1 MLVVRRAAAVTLVG
15 VLGFASFAAAG
26 PSAPPAPTADC
37 AAVAVGSHGPAVQTL
52 QRAVGATPDGDFGPQ
67 TKKAVSAWQSA
78 HKIKATG
85 VVDAATWKAL
95 PVPDAVAACRQ
106 QVKGSGVTPTCTTL
120 TRNDTGPA
128 VAVLQNAIRATG
140 PKITIDAQYGDQTRA
155 AVVAL
160 QTARKLKATGV
171 VDAATWA
178 SLGLTGTPACILPA
192 APVAVTTPAP
202 APPPSP
208 DAAAQAAIRAQVV
221 KLAAALPSTP
231 GTTASPVAKQ
241 AIAFAKAQAGKPYKW
256 GATGPASYD
265 CSGLVLAAYQAAGI
279 TTPRVAA
286 DQYGTGVSVPLD
298 KAQAGDLLFYASD
311 VAKPATIYHV
321 VMYLG
326 AGQIIDAPYTGAYV
340 GTRALWTQNLLPVAW
355 RPVASLLLPTKPG
368 ATGWTVAQLQQALDR
383 HGAKLTVDG
392 GYGSATLSAVKS
404 WQQAHK
410 QAANGVV
417 DVPTWLTLG

>member
-1 MLVVRRAAAVTLVG
+1 MLVARRAAAAVLVG
-15 VLGFASFAAAG
+15 VLGFGSFAAAG
-26 PSAPPAPTADC
+26 PSAPAAPTANC
-37 AAVAVGSHGPAVQTL
+37 AAVALGSHGPAVQTL
-52 QRAVGATPDGDFGPQ
+52 QRAVGATPDGDFGPLTQ
-67 TKKAVSAWQSA
+67 KAVTAWQAA
-78 HKIKATG
+78 HKVKATG

-95 PVPDAVAACRQ
+95 PVADAVAACRQ
-106 QVKGSGVTPTCTTL
+106 QVKGAGVTPTCTTL

-128 VAVLQNAIRATG
+128 VAVLQNAVRATG
-140 PKITIDAQYGDQTRA
+140 PKIVVDAQYGDQTRA

-160 QTARKLKATGV
+160 QTARKLPATGV

-178 SLGLTGTPACILPA
+178 ALGLTGTPACILAAAPA
-192 APVAVTTPAP
+192 AAVTPAP
-202 APPPSP
+202 PA
-208 DAAAQAAIRAQVV
+208 DAAAQAAIRAQVT

-231 GTTASPVAKQ
+231 GTTASPVAQQ
-241 AIAFAKAQAGKPYKW
+241 AVAFAKAQTGKPYKW

-265 CSGLVLAAYQAAGI
+265 CSGLVLAAYRAAGI
-279 TTPRVAA
+279 TAPRVAA

-326 AGQIIDAPYTGAYV
+326 AGKIIDAPYTGAFV
-340 GTRALWTQNLLPVAW
+340 GARALWTQNLLPVAW
-355 RPVASLLLPTKPG
+355 RPVASLVLPTKPG

-383 HGAKLTVDG
+383 HGAKLAVDG
-392 GYGSATLSAVKS
+392 GYGAATLSAVKA

-410 QAANGVV
+410 QQANGVV
-417 DVPTWLTLG
+417 GVTTWLTLG